1 MANAYVQM
9 ESIMNSY
16 VDIPERIVCAA
27 NKYGDQVIAGVR
39 HGCDAMCD
47 SLETSNAYHAIKK
60 QVHDWDIESQ
70 LPYYREGHSCSDAVS
85 ELQDIMTNEGMDI
98 PEFKR
103 DEEIQGFLTSKYRFV
118 DRHEAW
124 KIAES
129 QGQILR
135 RVPGD
140 DKNGGKLF
148 SENMY

>member
-1 MANAYVQM
+1 
-9 ESIMNSY
+9 MNSI

-47 SLETSNAYHAIKK
+47 SLETSITYHAIKK
-60 QVHDWDIESQ
+60 QVHDWDVESQ
-70 LPYYREGHSCSDAVS
+70 LPHYREGHACSVAVS
-85 ELQDIMTNEGMDI
+85 YLDDIIEKDGKHI
-98 PEFKR
+98 PKFDR

-118 DRHEAW
+118 DRFEAW

-148 SENMY
+148 SENLY